1 MEREREGVKLVVSS
15 YTNSG
20 CRYEW
25 CTNMPRI
32 TVVQFMV
39 GFVLGTVGYPFC
51 LTLSASI
58 FSKIIGA
65 TNTVIS
71 SSDNLAGVTVT
82 VLADRECG
90 WACLPPPVVWPG
102 CWDLS
107 SSLRSTSSSGPTP
120 C

>member
-1 MEREREGVKLVVSS
+1 MLLHNTHKINIIFDKKIGEEAKLVVSS
-15 YTNSG
+15 HSNSG

-25 CTNMPRI
+25 CPNIPRI

-65 TNTVIS
+65 TNP
-71 SSDNLAGVTVT
+71 
-82 VLADRECG
+82 VLICYF
-90 WACLPPPVVWPG
+90 
-102 CWDLS
+102 
-107 SSLRSTSSSGPTP
+107 
-120 C
+120 

>member
-1 MEREREGVKLVVSS
+1 MERERVKLVVSP

-25 CTNMPRI
+25 CPNIPRI

-39 GFVLGTVGYPFC
+39 GFVLGTAGYPFC

-65 TNTVIS
+65 TNTVIIYKDKLAWS
-71 SSDNLAGVTVT
+71 ECLLAGHVAGSVCH
-82 VLADRECG
+82 LGKCG
-90 WACLPPPVVWPG
+90 TGVGASPR
-102 CWDLS
+102 D
-107 SSLRSTSSSGPTP
+107 
-120 C
+120 